1 MVDDKV
7 KAPDQAVR
15 DAVEAARG
23 ISSNAAVGRAQ
34 EERVLGVVDS
44 VNGKV
49 KEAVGNVLG
58 QDGLA
63 RNGKAQQHR
72 ANTRRDMAK
81 TEAESVSDRRN

>member
-1 MVDDKV
+1 MDDKV
-7 KAPDQAVR
+7 TVPDQAVR

-23 ISSNAAVGRAQ
+23 ISDHAAIGRAL
-34 EERVLGVVDS
+34 EERVLGVVDG

-58 QDGLA
+58 QDDLA

-72 ANTRRDMAK
+72 ANARRDTAK
-81 TEAESVSDRRN
+81 KEAEIVSDRIN